1 VEDVYLIRR
10 GTRFD
15 GTLHLMPHHLVF
27 SYLPPPPPDAA
38 PDAKP
43 PRQKEVWITYP
54 MISYCCLKPCPPVL
68 RQQPSLRM
76 RCRDF
81 TFFAFFFPDEKKAR
95 DVYDSIRALSCKI
108 GRLDKL
114 LAFSYQPKPPEDQF
128 NSWDIY
134 DARREWKRLG
144 ISPKDTDKGW
154 RISEINIEYKVSNST
169 TGRGPSDVSNSTP
182 RRTPPCL
189 SCLQRFQTASSDML
203 ANTGRD
209 NGYLR
214 LSTATRSTTALLH
227 GARSRRQACAEIG
240 TPRTKGSL
248 RLYLP
253 QTVGGIHRKRRTQV
267 PSTRHPI

>member
-1 VEDVYLIRR
+1 MEDVYLLRR

-15 GTLHLMPHHLVF
+15 GTLHLMPHHIVF
-27 SYLPPPPPDAA
+27 SYLPSKPAEAP

-54 MISYCCLKPCPPVL
+54 MINYCCLKSCPPVM
-68 RQQPSLRM
+68 RQQPSIRI

-134 DARREWKRLG
+134 DARREFKRLG
-144 ISPKDTDKGW
+144 ISPKDTEKGW
-154 RISEINIEYKVSNST
+154 RISEINAEYKVS
-169 TGRGPSDVSNSTP
+169 
-182 RRTPPCL
+182 
-189 SCLQRFQTASSDML
+189 SCAATACMG
-203 ANTGRD
+203 N
-209 NGYLR
+209 
-214 LSTATRSTTALLH
+214 
-227 GARSRRQACAEIG
+227 
-240 TPRTKGSL
+240 
-248 RLYLP
+248 
-253 QTVGGIHRKRRTQV
+253 VF
-267 PSTRHPI
+267 